1 MQGAVESTIS
11 GNIINCF
18 SVDFFSCLGLE
29 IKEHGFILR
38 DIRFFSILEQESFF
52 LWNIGNF
59 LQGEFFFGG
68 GK

>member
-11 GNIINCF
+11 GNTINCF

-38 DIRFFSILEQESFF
+38 NIRFFLILEQESFF
-52 LWNIGNF
+52 L
-59 LQGEFFFGG
+59 
-68 GK
+68 